1 MIPDLLKI
9 MTILLIL
16 ISGYLIVKKINEL
29 ESRIMKLEQPTK
41 IIKDDDTNTKFEEE
55 YSTDNF
61 INFIKKSQ
69 LGDITIMD
77 MEMPT
82 YQNCEN
88 QHIENQHN
96 ETCVHIHEQEINE
109 KGMTETGMTET
120 GMTET
125 GMTEVGMTETG
136 MTETVFNISDTDS
149 DNLKLVKKYTNMKLA
164 ELQKLSKE
172 YNIELKLN
180 GKNKPKKLLI
190 KEIISHLTNNG

>member
-1 MIPDLLKI
+1 MIPDLLKTI
-9 MTILLIL
+9 TILLVL

-29 ESRIMKLEQPTK
+29 EHRVIKLEKPVLK
-41 IIKDDDTNTKFEEE
+41 CDNDNVETKFEEE

-61 INFIKKSQ
+61 INFLKKSQ

-77 MEMPT
+77 MKVPSVTT

-88 QHIENQHN
+88 QNCDSQYIDNQHIDN
-96 ETCVHIHEQEINE
+96 QYIDNQKIDTCEQINE
-109 KGMTETGMTET
+109 PEITEA
-120 GMTET
+120 
-125 GMTEVGMTETG
+125 GMTEVA

-149 DNLKLVKKYTNMKLA
+149 DNLENIKKYTNMKLA

-172 YNIELKLN
+172 YNIDLKLN
-180 GKNKPKKLLI
+180 GKNKTKKLLI

>member
-1 MIPDLLKI
+1 MIPDLLKTI
-9 MTILLIL
+9 TILLIL

-29 ESRIMKLEQPTK
+29 EHRVIKLEKPVFK
-41 IIKDDDTNTKFEEE
+41 HDNVETKFEEE

-61 INFIKKSQ
+61 INFLKKSQ

-77 MEMPT
+77 MQVPNVTT

-88 QHIENQHN
+88 QNCDSQHIENQHIDN
-96 ETCVHIHEQEINE
+96 PKIDTCEQMNKPEITE
-109 KGMTETGMTET
+109 AGMS
-120 GMTET
+120 
-125 GMTEVGMTETG
+125 EVA

-149 DNLKLVKKYTNMKLA
+149 DNLENIKKYTNMKLA

-172 YNIELKLN
+172 YNIDLKLN
-180 GKNKPKKLLI
+180 GKNKTKKLLI